1 MESYEAFRRAVAGDA
16 VPVAKRL
23 GMSSSIVHKWC
34 EPHADFSESGTRNPL
49 DRLEIVIEAALR
61 SGRSPRDA
69 FAPIFFLADS
79 FGGLF
84 LPPVPRTIETNDYS
98 KQLCKAIKEAGEAF
112 AEVAR
117 ALEDDNLSP
126 NERRVM
132 LREIYEAIAELSAL
146 AGLVE
151 AGK

>member
-1 MESYEAFRRAVAGDA
+1 MESYEAIRRAVAGDA
-16 VPVAKRL
+16 VAVAKRI
-23 GMSSSIVHKWC
+23 GKSSSLVHKWC
-34 EPHADFSESGTRNPL
+34 EPHSDFTDSGTRNPL
-49 DRLEIVIEAALR
+49 DRIEIVIEAALR
-61 SGRSPRDA
+61 AGRAPRDA
-69 FAPIFFLADS
+69 FAPIFFLAES

-84 LPPVPRTIETNDYS
+84 LPPVPRTIETSDYS
-98 KQLCKAIKEAGEAF
+98 KQLCKSIKEAGEAF
-112 AEVAR
+112 SEVAK

-126 NERRVM
+126 NERRAM